1 MKGTLQVRGKRCMES
16 KGLGE
21 RGGFYGQNFDRRK
34 MRGLPEG
41 VCQRVPCQQE
51 GHSGC
56 TWFGAGG

>member
-1 MKGTLQVRGKRCMES
+1 MS
-16 KGLGE
+16 
-21 RGGFYGQNFDRRK
+21 RGGGAFYGQNFDRRK

-51 GHSGC
+51 GYSGC